1 MNKMILKA
9 QAVLANKTAEMYV
22 DKVVWVLAV
31 IIVGMAL
38 MWGIYT
44 LFNGTVMNGLA
55 NSITNLFTNTDKA
68 IGTHP
73 VVNPAA
79 AYTET
84 TSP

>member
-38 MWGIYT
+38 MWGVYA
-44 LFNGTVMNGLA
+44 LMNGTVMVSLA
-55 NSITNLFTNTDKA
+55 ESINNLFSQTDGA
-68 IGTHP
+68 IGSGLTID
-73 VVNPAA
+73 PAD
-79 AYTET
+79 AYVDAG
-84 TSP
+84 